1 MTLSRP
7 NPQEVMECM
16 QGALMLRDTSA
27 GETLGEAL
35 AASSAET
42 VHNPI
47 FVSHVER
54 PPVIAKDLLTPT
66 RKAEKAAES
75 SANHADAVSFAK
87 PREVMSYAATMRA
100 KKTR

>member
-1 MTLSRP
+1 
-7 NPQEVMECM
+7 MECM
-16 QGALMLRDTSA
+16 QGALMLRDASA
-27 GETLGEAL
+27 GDTLGEAL

-54 PPVIAKDLLTPT
+54 PPVIAKEMLTPT
-66 RKAEKAAES
+66 RKAEKAAETNAS
-75 SANHADAVSFAK
+75 PSASVSFAK